1 MQNPRYNQPRLKKW
15 LRGKGF
21 YVALA
26 VCLLGAGLASWAL
39 IQNAVQSGDPQ
50 SQINQEVPSWDS
62 SDTEVVE
69 KPVTSQPKSSSA
81 ASNSQSTSSSQG
93 QDSSSSS
100 ASAGQQSEP
109 ASQQTASNGV
119 FVSPISGETVNP
131 FSDGKVIK
139 DQTLGDWR
147 THNGIDIKAE
157 AGAQV
162 KACQNGKVTS
172 VRDDDIWGTV
182 VEIQFEGGAT
192 GIYKSLSQK
201 VTVKEGQTLKSG
213 DVIGTVAQSIPG
225 ESKLGTHLHFELK
238 KDGAYVD
245 PAAYFSK

>member
-39 IQNAVQSGDPQ
+39 IQNAVQGGDPQ

-93 QDSSSSS
+93 QASSSSP
-100 ASAGQQSEP
+100 ASAAQQSEP

-131 FSDGKVIK
+131 FSDGKV
-139 DQTLGDWR
+139 T
-147 THNGIDIKAE
+147 A
-157 AGAQV
+157 
-162 KACQNGKVTS
+162 

-192 GIYKSLSQK
+192 GIYKSLAQK